1 MNKREIK
8 DTIIEI
14 KEELANELEKL
25 QRYNE
30 AIDIYEEIN
39 MPEKA
44 VRVKKLKADDKVKHL
59 DYDKAI
65 EIYESIGDKEGA
77 AKARKQKANLAAP
90 KTEIH
95 GNYVDDRDTIVK
107 DSVLNRSNVG
117 GSTSKMQELEKL
129 TEMKKEGLI
138 DDDEYKQMK
147 KEILGK

>member
-117 GSTSKMQELEKL
+117 GSSKMQELEKL

-138 DDDEYKQMK
+138 DDDEFKQMK